1 MDMGDAL
8 SNCFHNSGDVE
19 YHFWSTPSSY
29 RWASVYRMY
38 IKFVPDLI
46 CIFDVISR

>member
-19 YHFWSTPSSY
+19 YLPGARIAPVNGLRYTELTLNLFRTQF
-29 RWASVYRMY
+29 VY
-38 IKFVPDLI
+38 LT
-46 CIFDVISR
+46 